1 VLQEEGSV
9 HNDSFVGLLKYLKI
23 QHNSWIM
30 SSVHKE
36 QISLF
41 PILLINFIGTLGFSI
56 VLPFLVFLVTDFGGN
71 AIVYG
76 MLAATYP
83 ALQLIGAPILGR
95 WSDIYGRKK
104 ILLLS
109 HGGTLAGWVI
119 FLIALILPIQNLF
132 SINSTIIGTITITLP
147 VVILFFARAIDG
159 LTGGNVSVADAYVS
173 DVSSEENRSKNFGK
187 IAISSNLGFIVG
199 PALAGILGATIYG
212 EKLPVLAALFLSLA
226 TLAVINF
233 TLKESKSSS
242 VIIIPEKERQNV
254 GKVFAFECKECY
266 KTSSSPQ
273 RLKFLDV
280 FHLKHISFLLLLYFF
295 IFLGFNI
302 FYTSFPIHAVSG
314 LGWTVIEMG
323 IFFAILSGIMVLV
336 QGPILHKALK
346 KFSEEKL
353 VVIGSLIL
361 GTNFVLFV
369 SNDIALIYGAA
380 ILFAVGNGLMWPSVV
395 SILSKRAGTIHQGAV
410 QGIASSFASLAS
422 IIGLIAGGLLYNLLG
437 NTTFLISAGVIFTVF
452 ILSFRLLRIRK
463 GDW

>member
-1 VLQEEGSV
+1 
-9 HNDSFVGLLKYLKI
+9 
-23 QHNSWIM
+23 M
-30 SSVHKE
+30 ASVHKE

-41 PILLINFIGTLGFSI
+41 PLLLINFIGTLGFSI

-83 ALQLIGAPILGR
+83 ALQLIGAPILGQL
-95 WSDIYGRKK
+95 SDIYGRKR

-147 VVILFFARAIDG
+147 VVVLFFSRAIDG

-212 EKLPVLAALFLSLA
+212 EKLPILAALFLSLVI
-226 TLAVINF
+226 LVVINF

-242 VIIIPEKERQNV
+242 VIVIPEKERQNV

-266 KTSSSPQ
+266 KTSSPQ

-314 LGWTVIEMG
+314 LGWTVTEMG

-336 QGPILHKALK
+336 QGPILRKALK

-369 SNDIALIYGAA
+369 SNDIILIYGAA

-395 SILSKRAGTIHQGAV
+395 SIISKHAGTTHQGAV

-422 IIGLIAGGLLYNLLG
+422 IIGLTAGGLLYNLLG
-437 NTTFLISAGVIFTVF
+437 NITFLISAGVIFTVF